1 MLIIFGLRVFF
12 HTIGEGVFHCQRCG
26 GDRSYRLRRGRRFFC
41 LYFIPIIPLAKAGE
55 HVQCRTCGTRY
66 QPDVLSLPTAS
77 QMQAAL
83 PAMRAAGQG
92 WIVNLSSASGR
103 LQPGPP
109 FSGVRPEMGV
119 YGASKAALNRIT
131 NAVAAEVAGEGVR
144 VNTVEPRA
152 GVLTEGV
159 RALLP
164 EGLGDD
170 QLESL
175 DTMVEAA
182 VALCACAPDLTGRVT
197 VSRDL
202 IEELGLMV
210 RPVAGEGP

>member
-83 PAMRAAGQG
+83 PAGMRAAACAMLLAGDP
-92 WIVNLSSASGR
+92 VSGPAR
-103 LQPGPP
+103 QRA
-109 FSGVRPEMGV
+109 VEAIT
-119 YGASKAALNRIT
+119 GAGAAGYDGAALDT
-131 NAVAAEVAGEGVR
+131 DLAQPPGA
-144 VNTVEPRA
+144 
-152 GVLTEGV
+152 
-159 RALLP
+159 
-164 EGLGDD
+164 GDD
-170 QLESL
+170 VLAQLESQL
-175 DTMVEAA
+175 A
-182 VALCACAPDLTGRVT
+182 VPAREWFLAEVVRVGMADGPLTGAERDAAYRVGAG
-197 VSRDL
+197 
-202 IEELGLMV
+202 LGMTKAQALGV
-210 RPVAGEGP
+210 ITLTEQGAAAG